1 MLSQVETLTLNIDE
15 VVEHLCQIKRNS
27 KLVLAID
34 VGRLV
39 VEKIYRGDP
48 DLVRSRGRNH
58 TGFRRL
64 AAHPRVPFSR
74 STLWRYVGVYQIAL
88 EQPWLV
94 RCQDLTVAH
103 ISAVLGLPAPEQ
115 ERLLRLAAEQGWKAK
130 RLARETQGE
139 GPKRQ
144 GSVGS
149 LVRRLERIKKLNLE
163 QAEVAE
169 PDRQKLLAAVAE
181 AKAWCDT
188 VEAWLLG
195 GVAN

>member
-1 MLSQVETLTLNIDE
+1 MLSQVETLPLNIDE
-15 VVEHLCQIKRNS
+15 VVEHLRQIKRNS

-39 VEKIYRGDP
+39 VEKIYRGDS

-64 AAHPRVPFSR
+64 AAHPRVPFSK
-74 STLWRYVGVYQIAL
+74 STLWRYVGVYQVAL

-115 ERLLRLAAEQGWKAK
+115 ERLLRLAADQGWKAK
-130 RLARETQGE
+130 RLAREIRGDE
-139 GPKRQ
+139 PKRQ

-149 LVRRLERIKKLNLE
+149 LVRRLVQIKKLNLE

-169 PDRQKLLAAVAE
+169 PERQKLLTAVAE
-181 AKAWCDT
+181 TKAWCDT
-188 VEAWLLG
+188 VEAWLRG